1 MTLEGNAK
9 QNSFASG
16 QEVFVKSFRP
26 LDLRTQVNYQD
37 QLELRQVSGKFT
49 SSQEM
54 AFYPEYLLVN
64 QTKFTF

>member
-26 LDLRTQVNYQD
+26 LDLRT
-37 QLELRQVSGKFT
+37 
-49 SSQEM
+49 
-54 AFYPEYLLVN
+54 
-64 QTKFTF
+64 